1 MLSKHKAKELRTQ
14 ENMLIAMA
22 VQDEMQ
28 RKEVAREF
36 DVLKLDANICANAT
50 QAAAQIREFRHITQH
65 EHVELKRQGEYAEVR
80 KELDQATT
88 RCSQMAMAGIYAAT

>member
-36 DVLKLDANICANAT
+36 DVLKLDAKICTNAA
-50 QAAAQIREFRHITQH
+50 QAAGQIKDFKHITQH
-65 EHVELKRQGEYAEVR
+65 EHVEFKKQGDYAEVR